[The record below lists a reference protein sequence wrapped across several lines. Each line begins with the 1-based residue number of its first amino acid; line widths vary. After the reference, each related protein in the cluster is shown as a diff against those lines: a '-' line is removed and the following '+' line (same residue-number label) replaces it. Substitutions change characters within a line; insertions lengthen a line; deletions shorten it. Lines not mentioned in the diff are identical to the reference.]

1 MFLFETR
8 NLVKTYGNTEGVV
21 TPALRGVSVQV
32 EAGEFLAIAG
42 PSGSGK
48 STLLHLLGTLDA
60 PSSGSVFF
68 DGQDVSRLPAPESA
82 LLRLHHIGFIFQ
94 AYNLIPTL
102 TALENVEYLMVLQ
115 HLPVEERRKKAKIVL
130 ERLGLG
136 DFLNRFPSQL
146 SGGQQQRVAAA
157 RALAAGPK
165 VILADEPTAN
175 LDSHTAQDLLT
186 LLQDINREHNT
197 TFVFSTHDPLIMRF
211 AQRVIYLRDG
221 HIEKSD

>member
-1 MFLFETR
+1 
-8 NLVKTYGNTEGVV
+8 
-21 TPALRGVSVQV
+21 
-32 EAGEFLAIAG
+32 
-42 PSGSGK
+42 
-48 STLLHLLGTLDA
+48 
-60 PSSGSVFF
+60 
-68 DGQDVSRLPAPESA
+68 
-82 LLRLHHIGFIFQ
+82 
-94 AYNLIPTL
+94 
-102 TALENVEYLMVLQ
+102 
-115 HLPVEERRKKAKIVL
+115 
-130 ERLGLG
+130 
-136 DFLNRFPSQL
+136 
-146 SGGQQQRVAAA
+146 VAAA